1 MSELRFDLEKA
12 RAFARSNKKD
22 NGLDVEHIIDAINSI
37 QKRIEFLKY
46 FYGLFVEIVE
56 ESNLLL
62 DRVGVL
68 KDGNGIVLRNKYEA
82 TAFAFLSN
90 LHEMIDSYPFIYLG
104 IFQDKIKDAKYLNWK
119 KMEIHQNHIA
129 VMMIFEF
136 KKSILFSKLDNIN
149 NCRKHRALPKILNEY
164 TYLNISTSHDSG
176 EQHDNLKDLL
186 RELHNELIPKYF
198 EILNLTFS
206 EN

>member
-1 MSELRFDLEKA
+1 MSELIFNLENA
-12 RAFARSNKKD
+12 RAFARINKKE
-22 NGLDVEHIIDAINSI
+22 NGLDVGLVIDAINSI

-46 FYGLFVEIVE
+46 FYGLFIEIAE

-62 DRVGVL
+62 DRFGVF
-68 KDGNGIVLRNKYEA
+68 KDCNGIVLRNKYEA

-104 IFQDKIKDAKYLNWK
+104 IFQDKIKDAKYLDWK
-119 KMEIHQNHIA
+119 NMEIYQSHNA
-129 VMMIFEF
+129 VMKMFEF
-136 KKSILFSKLDNIN
+136 KKSNLFSKLDNIN

-164 TYLNISTSHDSG
+164 AYLNINTTPDSV
-176 EQHDNLKDLL
+176 EQNDNLKDLL

-198 EILNLTFS
+198 EILNLTFT